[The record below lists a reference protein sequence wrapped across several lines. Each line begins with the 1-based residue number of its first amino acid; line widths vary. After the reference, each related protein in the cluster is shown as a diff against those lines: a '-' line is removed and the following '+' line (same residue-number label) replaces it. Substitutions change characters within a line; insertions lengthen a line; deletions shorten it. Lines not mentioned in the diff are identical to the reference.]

1 MSQFQT
7 MNIHNIRLHVCP
19 TKKFKTTT
27 LLTFIQQDLTKEFVT
42 KNALLPAVLQR
53 GTRSYPG
60 TLELKRKLD
69 DLYGASL
76 YGDVMKRGERHVL
89 HFGMELA
96 NEQYLQEKDNHLL
109 REGLTLLSEM
119 LFKPVVEGN
128 GFKKS
133 YVQAEKKNLK
143 QRIESLQDDK
153 GRYASQKMVEAM
165 CSEESYS
172 LFHHGLIEDISS
184 ITAENLYT
192 YYLDVIGSCPIDIY
206 CVGNVDVDEV
216 CAVLKEVTSTIS
228 SLKKDRRWIS
238 VQSVAHPVNEV
249 KVVVDELDIK
259 QGKLNIGCRT
269 NIFLQDEAYPA
280 LLVYNGILGGFPH
293 SKLFVNVREKES
305 LAYYANSKLESHKG
319 LLLIQSGI
327 EIKNYEKAVRI
338 IKQQLSALAQGKI
351 SSEELNQTKAM
362 IGNQLREQ
370 QDRAAEMIHFH
381 YQSVLANLESWSVD
395 KVLTQMDQV
404 DKADIQKVAEK
415 IQLDTIYFLRDKE
428 NAQDG
433 KN

>member
-7 MNIHNIRLHVCP
+7 FSIQKLRVHICP

-27 LLTFIQQDLTKEFVT
+27 LVAFIQQELKEDYVT
-42 KNALLPAVLQR
+42 KTALLPAVLQR
-53 GTRSYPG
+53 GTQSYPK
-60 TLELKRKLD
+60 TLDLKRRLD

-76 YGDVMKRGERHVL
+76 YGDVLKRGERHIM

-96 NEQYLQEKDNHLL
+96 NEQYLQKENNLL
-109 REGLTLLSEM
+109 RSGLHLLSEV
-119 LFKPVVEGN
+119 LFRPTLEGD
-128 GFKKS
+128 GFKSS
-133 YVQAEKKNLK
+133 YVDAEKKNLK

-153 GRYASQKMVEAM
+153 ARYASQKMIEAM
-165 CSEESYS
+165 CDEESYS
-172 LFHHGLIEDISS
+172 LFSHGRLGDISS
-184 ITAENLYT
+184 INGNNLYA
-192 YYLDVIGSCPIDIY
+192 YYQEMMSVSPIDLY

-216 CAVLKEVTSTIS
+216 ISILEEATTSIS
-228 SLKKDRRWIS
+228 SLNLNRKNIPIHSANYK
-238 VQSVAHPVNEV
+238 VGEV
-249 KVVVDELDIK
+249 KVVVDELDVK

-269 NIFLQDEAYPA
+269 NVSLGDEDYSA

-305 LAYYANSKLESHKG
+305 LAYYASSKLESHKG

-327 EIKNYEKAVRI
+327 EIKNYRRAVEIIREQLAALEK
-338 IKQQLSALAQGKI
+338 GKI
-351 SSEELNQTKAM
+351 SDEELNQTKAM

-370 QDRAAEMIHFH
+370 QDRSVEMIHFH
-381 YQSVLANLESWSVD
+381 YQSVLAELHDWGIE
-395 KVLTQMDQV
+395 KILKEIYQV
-404 DKADIQKVAEK
+404 GKKDIQQVAEQ

-428 NAQDG
+428 KNSDG

>member
-1 MSQFQT
+1 MSQFQSV
-7 MNIHNIRLHVCP
+7 NIHNIRVHICP

-27 LLTFIQQDLTKEFVT
+27 LLAFIQQDLTKETVT

-76 YGDVMKRGERHVL
+76 YGDVLKRGERHII

-96 NEQYLQEKDNHLL
+96 NEQYLQEKGNNLL
-109 REGLTLLSEM
+109 RKGLDLLAEI
-119 LFKPVVEGN
+119 LFNPMVEGKA
-128 GFKKS
+128 FKKS

-153 GRYASQKMVEAM
+153 GRYASQKMIEAM
-165 CSEESYS
+165 CSGESYA
-172 LFHHGLIEDISS
+172 LFQHGSIEDIQS
-184 ITAENLYT
+184 INAENLYT
-192 YYLDVIGSCPIDIY
+192 YYLDVIGSCPIDLY
-206 CVGNVDVDEV
+206 CVGNVTVDEV
-216 CAVLKEVTSTIS
+216 CNVLKEVTSSIS
-228 SLKKDRRWIS
+228 ALKRDRKTIS
-238 VQSVAHPVNEV
+238 VQSIAQQVNEV

-269 NIFLQDEAYPA
+269 HTSLTDEAYPA
-280 LLVYNGILGGFPH
+280 LLIYNGILGGFPH

-305 LAYYANSKLESHKG
+305 LAYYASSKLESHKG

-327 EIKNYEKAVRI
+327 EIKNYEKAVQI
-338 IKQQLSALAQGKI
+338 IKRQLKALEQGEI
-351 SSEELNQTKAM
+351 SDQELSQTKAM

-370 QDRAAEMIHFH
+370 QDRSAEMIHFH
-381 YQSVLANLESWSVD
+381 YQSILANLENWNVER
-395 KVLTQMDQV
+395 VLAQINQV
-404 DKADIQKVAEK
+404 EKADIQKVAKE

-428 NAQDG
+428 NS
-433 KN
+433 